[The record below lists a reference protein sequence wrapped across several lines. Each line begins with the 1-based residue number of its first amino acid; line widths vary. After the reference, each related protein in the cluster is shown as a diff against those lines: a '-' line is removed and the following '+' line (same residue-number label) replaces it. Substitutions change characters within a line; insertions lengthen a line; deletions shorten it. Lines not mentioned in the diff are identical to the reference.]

1 MQKVLIVDDD
11 VAMRRLVGKIISSMG
26 LADISASD
34 GARAWQIYQDNPDI
48 VLVITDVDMPIMNG
62 RELVSQFRASPER
75 KDLPIL
81 IMSAVVAPREISDLL
96 ECGATAFIPKPIR
109 EEDVTEYVC
118 RSLELALETS
128 RAERMEGPGERT
140 RPRSGIARQPESV
153 TSVAD
158 RSSLRR

>member
-11 VAMRRLVGKIISSMG
+11 EAMRRLVGRIISSMG

-48 VLVITDVDMPIMNG
+48 ALVITDVDMPIMNG

-109 EEDVTEYVC
+109 NEDVTEYVC
-118 RSLELALETS
+118 RSLGLNLETPGS
-128 RAERMEGPGERT
+128 ERTEGTAERT
-140 RPRSGIARQPESV
+140 QPRSGIARRPV
-153 TSVAD
+153 PVPAVAD
-158 RSSLRR
+158 RPGLRL